1 MNEQLENLFDF
12 ITAGEWGSNQ
22 GTPGGL
28 DTGVIRSANFTKNHR
43 FNTKEIVVRS
53 IEERKRQKKLLCYG
67 DILIEKSGGS
77 PDQPVGRVLFYDL
90 EGEHTC
96 SNFISILRPSHQ
108 ADPKFLYYSLCNLY
122 ERGVVKNY
130 QQQTTGIINL
140 QLGEYLRESIFF
152 PPLPEQKKIAEIL
165 SGIDK
170 RIKLAMQRV
179 SQLEALIKSLGQN
192 YFGTANQY
200 DMKSIGELFEISSG
214 TTPSRAR
221 QDYFCRKDGTPWVKT
236 MDLNDNYIRNTDE
249 CLTDSGVQEGKA
261 RIFPKGTLLVAMY
274 GGWNQIGRTGILAQ
288 NSSCNQAMSA
298 LLPTKEVLP
307 EFLNLQLIIR
317 RSYWKGVAAS
327 SRKDPNITK
336 SDVAEMPIVIPPVE
350 DQLEIAK
357 TLGSVMNSCQ
367 KEDRYLES
375 LNLLKQSV
383 ASVLLSGRKRVSA

>member
-1 MNEQLENLFDF
+1 MSEFPPEWQQVRVGNLLTEHSDRSS
-12 ITAGEWGSNQ
+12 SNNQ
-22 GTPGGL
+22 HEVLSVTKDGIFSQREYFKKQIASE
-28 DTGVIRSANFTKNHR
+28 DNTGYK
-43 FNTKEIVVRS
+43 
-53 IEERKRQKKLLCYG
+53 
-67 DILIEKSGGS
+67 
-77 PDQPVGRVLFYDL
+77 
-90 EGEHTC
+90 
-96 SNFISILRPSHQ
+96 
-108 ADPKFLYYSLCNLY
+108 
-122 ERGVVKNY
+122 VVKRGDVVFSAMNLWMGAIDVVKEY
-130 QQQTTGIINL
+130 DSGIVSPAYITMRPRADLIDTEFLSYFLRGEAMRKKYVQHSQQGASIVRRNL
-140 QLGEYLRESIFF
+140 NKDDLLDDKVAI

-170 RIKLAMQRV
+170 RIKLARQRV
-179 SQLEALIKSLGQN
+179 SQLEALIKSLGRN

-200 DMKSIGELFEISSG
+200 GMKSIGELFEISSG

-221 QDYFCRKDGTPWVKT
+221 QDYFCRKDGIPWVKT

-249 CLTDSGVQEGKA
+249 CLTDLGVQEGKA

-367 KEDRYLES
+367 KEDRYLDS

-383 ASVLLSGRKRVSA
+383 ASDLLSGRKRVSV

>member
-1 MNEQLENLFDF
+1 MSEFDRRLLGELADCRMGETILSKDLDKTGYPIFSADSSAGPWGHKKHISKILMRGSIIIGARGTIGNPRLPNHDEFGCTQTTIAVTPSSEVDPYYLKLALESSDIKQISAQQAVPMLTIGQISQLE
-12 ITAGEWGSNQ
+12 I
-22 GTPGGL
+22 P
-28 DTGVIRSANFTKNHR
+28 I
-43 FNTKEIVVRS
+43 
-53 IEERKRQKKLLCYG
+53 
-67 DILIEKSGGS
+67 
-77 PDQPVGRVLFYDL
+77 
-90 EGEHTC
+90 
-96 SNFISILRPSHQ
+96 
-108 ADPKFLYYSLCNLY
+108 
-122 ERGVVKNY
+122 
-130 QQQTTGIINL
+130 
-140 QLGEYLRESIFF
+140 

-170 RIKLAMQRV
+170 RIKLARQRV
-179 SQLEALIKSLGQN
+179 SQLEALIKSLGQT

-236 MDLNDNYIRNTDE
+236 MDLNDNHIRTTDE

-274 GGWNQIGRTGILAQ
+274 GGWSQIGRTGILAQ

-336 SDVAEMPIVIPPVE
+336 SDVAEMPILIPPIE

-367 KEDRYLES
+367 KEDRYLDS

-383 ASVLLSGRKRVSA
+383 ASDLLSGRKRVSI